1 MALIDLSEKFREIR
15 SSVEGVNFTDVKLTE
30 KFKKEYELYLSE
42 NRANGYSKVEFAE
55 FSTKIT
61 TSTGKAI
68 FITNFW
74 FYIAAELSNY
84 LDSLSQQKNIFKD
97 IYKDADLQQAAVA
110 LRDGVSEQEKSKIEN
125 YFSSKGYTNDD
136 LECFLSFVS
145 DYKSWGGVKTIDR
158 NDYYVS
164 PLLQAGNLLAETQS
178 AVAEIAKQMSEYPAL
193 KDSFTPIFVNKPR
206 SLHIATHGKEILK
219 SETIRSFVKEV
230 FQYLYRE
237 NLSDPLSS
245 CLVEVE
251 TDLGKKY
258 LELVWGGQKIY
269 RLFLVSDTR
278 LEDSELTSG
287 SNIRYFNEP
296 FDNGSQLWYLTNQ
309 WADNNGDSKNS
320 RDLGA
325 FSSIFNAIYQNLKI
339 VKKDG
344 VYVLTSTTNNVG
356 LGEYLSKPFLLLAGI
371 SGTGKTRFVREQA
384 KTSKQ
389 FAETYCLTSVRPD
402 WHEPSDLLGY
412 ISRLAKDGKAEYI
425 TTDVLQF
432 IAKAWRAIAD
442 SGLAV
447 EVQESED
454 LGKRLVV
461 SGERAVLEQV
471 LPYWLCLDEMNLAPV
486 EQYFADYLSVLETR
500 EWCWTGDSFT
510 YSCDALLKPATIKD
524 VADIEKLRK
533 ALGFDNSENKN
544 YDELWQ
550 LVCEYGLGIPFN
562 LLVAGTVNM
571 DETTHGF
578 SRKVIDRALS
588 FDFGAFFPNKFD
600 EFSDFGTPTSCNKRL
615 SYPIWSHANKADLAD
630 TFDADGTK
638 TVAFLSAV
646 NAVLKSTPFELAFRA
661 LNELLL
667 AVASSQPQDD
677 LALKAVWDDCM
688 MCKVLPRIEGDTD
701 KLTTSDGKALLVEL
715 NTVLA
720 AQLAPIWLA
729 SDTDEANQRPDLYR
743 EKIVADDATEKEKIL
758 PIPCRSKAK
767 LKWMSERLAS
777 ATFTSFWP

>member
-1 MALIDLSEKFREIR
+1 MALINLSEKFREIR
-15 SSVEGVNFTDVKLTE
+15 SSVDGVNFTDVKLTE
-30 KFKKEYELYLSE
+30 EFKKEYELYLSE
-42 NRANGYSKVEFAE
+42 NRANGYSKVEFAD
-55 FSTKIT
+55 FSTKII

-84 LDSLSQQKNIFKD
+84 LDGLSQQKNIFKD
-97 IYKDADLQQAAVA
+97 IYKDTDLQQAAVA

-145 DYKSWGGVKTIDR
+145 DYKSWGGGKTIDR

-178 AVAEIAKQMSEYPAL
+178 AVAEIAKQLSENPTL
-193 KDSFTPIFVNKPR
+193 KNSFKPIFTPKVQKSTETLLSNK
-206 SLHIATHGKEILK
+206 S
-219 SETIRSFVKEV
+219 
-230 FQYLYRE
+230 
-237 NLSDPLSS
+237 
-245 CLVEVE
+245 
-251 TDLGKKY
+251 
-258 LELVWGGQKIY
+258 WGC
-269 RLFLVSDTR
+269 
-278 LEDSELTSG
+278 
-287 SNIRYFNEP
+287 
-296 FDNGSQLWYLTNQ
+296 
-309 WADNNGDSKNS
+309 
-320 RDLGA
+320 
-325 FSSIFNAIYQNLKI
+325 
-339 VKKDG
+339 
-344 VYVLTSTTNNVG
+344 ST
-356 LGEYLSKPFLLLAGI
+356 LSKPFLLLAGI

-384 KTSKQ
+384 KTSQQ
-389 FAETYCLTSVRPD
+389 FTETYCLTSVRPD

-412 ISRLAKDGKAEYI
+412 ISRLNGAAEYI

-432 IAKAWRAIAD
+432 IVKAWRAIAD
-442 SGLAV
+442 SGLTV
-447 EVQESED
+447 EVQECED

-486 EQYFADYLSVLETR
+486 EQYFSDYLSVLETR
-500 EWCWTGDSFT
+500 EWCWTDDSFT
-510 YSCDALLKPATIKD
+510 YSSDALLKPATIKE
-524 VADIEKLRK
+524 VADKEKLRK
-533 ALGFDNSENKN
+533 ALGFENNENKN

-550 LVCEYGLGIPFN
+550 LVCQYGLGIPFN

-588 FDFGAFFPNKFD
+588 FDFGAFFPND
-600 EFSDFGTPTSCNKRL
+600 YNDFFTPTSCNKRL
-615 SYPIWSHANKADLAD
+615 SYPIWSNACTADLAD
-630 TFDADGTK
+630 TFDVDGTK

-646 NAVLKSTPFELAFRA
+646 NAVLKNTPFELAFRA

-677 LALKAVWDDCM
+677 LTLKAVWDDFM

-701 KLTTSDGKALLVEL
+701 KLTTSEGKALLVEL
-715 NTVLA
+715 STVLA
-720 AQLAPIWLA
+720 DQLAPIWQA
-729 SDTDEANQRPDLYR
+729 EQGDKNQRPDLYR
-743 EKIVADDATEKEKIL
+743 EKIVADGVPDEEKIL
-758 PIPCRSKAK
+758 FIPCRSKAK
-767 LKWMSERLAS
+767 LKWMSDRLAS

>member
-15 SSVEGVNFTDVKLTE
+15 SSVDGVNFTDVKLTE
-30 KFKKEYELYLSE
+30 EFKREYELYLSE
-42 NRANGYSKVEFAE
+42 NRANGYSKVEFAD

-84 LDSLSQQKNIFKD
+84 LDGLSQQKNIFKD
-97 IYKDADLQQAAVA
+97 IYKDTDLQQAAVA
-110 LRDGVSEQEKSKIEN
+110 LRNGVSEQEKSKIEN
-125 YFSSKGYTNDD
+125 YFSSKGYTDDD

-145 DYKSWGGVKTIDR
+145 DYKSWGGGKTIDR

-178 AVAEIAKQMSEYPAL
+178 AIAEIAKQLSENPTL
-193 KDSFTPIFVNKPR
+193 KNSFKPIFTPKVQKSTEALLSNK
-206 SLHIATHGKEILK
+206 S
-219 SETIRSFVKEV
+219 
-230 FQYLYRE
+230 
-237 NLSDPLSS
+237 
-245 CLVEVE
+245 
-251 TDLGKKY
+251 
-258 LELVWGGQKIY
+258 WGC
-269 RLFLVSDTR
+269 
-278 LEDSELTSG
+278 
-287 SNIRYFNEP
+287 
-296 FDNGSQLWYLTNQ
+296 
-309 WADNNGDSKNS
+309 
-320 RDLGA
+320 
-325 FSSIFNAIYQNLKI
+325 
-339 VKKDG
+339 
-344 VYVLTSTTNNVG
+344 ST
-356 LGEYLSKPFLLLAGI
+356 LSKPFLLLAGI

-384 KTSKQ
+384 KTSGQ

-412 ISRLAKDGKAEYI
+412 ISRLNGAAEYI

-442 SGLAV
+442 SGLTV
-447 EVQESED
+447 EVKECED
-454 LGKRLVV
+454 LGKHLVV

-510 YSCDALLKPATIKD
+510 YSCDALLKPATINE
-524 VADIEKLRK
+524 VADKEKLRK
-533 ALGFDNSENKN
+533 ALGFENNENKN

-550 LVCEYGLGIPFN
+550 LVCQYGLGIPFN

-588 FDFGAFFPNKFD
+588 FDFGAFFPND
-600 EFSDFGTPTSCNKRL
+600 YNDFFTPTSCNKRL
-615 SYPIWSHANKADLAD
+615 SYPIWSNASKADLAD

-646 NAVLKSTPFELAFRA
+646 NAVLKNTPFELAFRA

-677 LALKAVWDDCM
+677 LTLKAVWDDFM

-701 KLTTSDGKALLVEL
+701 KLTTSNRKDLLEEL
-715 NTVLA
+715 STVLSD
-720 AQLAPIWLA
+720 QLAPIWQA
-729 SDTDEANQRPDLYR
+729 EQGDKNQRPDLYR
-743 EKIVADDATEKEKIL
+743 EKIVADSAPEEEKVL
-758 PIPCRSKAK
+758 RIPCRSKAK
-767 LKWMSERLAS
+767 LQWMSERLAS

>member
-30 KFKKEYELYLSE
+30 KFKNEYELYLNE
-42 NRANGYSKVEFAE
+42 NKANGYSKVEFAE

-84 LDSLSQQKNIFKD
+84 LDGLSQQKNIFKD
-97 IYKDADLQQAAVA
+97 IYKDTDLQQAAVA

-145 DYKSWGGVKTIDR
+145 DYKSWGGGKTIDR

-178 AVAEIAKQMSEYPAL
+178 AVAEIAKQLSENPAL
-193 KDSFTPIFVNKPR
+193 KNSFKPIFTPKVQKSTETLLSNK
-206 SLHIATHGKEILK
+206 S
-219 SETIRSFVKEV
+219 
-230 FQYLYRE
+230 
-237 NLSDPLSS
+237 
-245 CLVEVE
+245 
-251 TDLGKKY
+251 
-258 LELVWGGQKIY
+258 WGC
-269 RLFLVSDTR
+269 
-278 LEDSELTSG
+278 
-287 SNIRYFNEP
+287 
-296 FDNGSQLWYLTNQ
+296 
-309 WADNNGDSKNS
+309 
-320 RDLGA
+320 
-325 FSSIFNAIYQNLKI
+325 
-339 VKKDG
+339 
-344 VYVLTSTTNNVG
+344 ST
-356 LGEYLSKPFLLLAGI
+356 LSKPFLLLAGI

-412 ISRLAKDGKAEYI
+412 ISRLNSAAEYI
-425 TTDVLQF
+425 TTDVLKF

-442 SGLAV
+442 SGLTV
-447 EVQESED
+447 EMQEREVQGE
-454 LGKRLVV
+454 RLVV
-461 SGERAVLEQV
+461 AGERDELDKV

-510 YSCDALLKPATIKD
+510 YSCDALLKPATIEEI
-524 VADIEKLRK
+524 ADKEKLRK
-533 ALGFDNSENKN
+533 ALGFDDAQ
-544 YDELWQ
+544 YDELWADICQ
-550 LVCEYGLGIPFN
+550 YGLGIPFN

-588 FDFGAFFPNKFD
+588 FDFGAFFPNNFD
-600 EFSDFGTPTSCNKRL
+600 EFADFGTPTSCSKRL
-615 SYPIWSHANKADLAD
+615 SYPIWSNASKADLAD
-630 TFDADGTK
+630 TFDVDGTK

-646 NAVLKSTPFELAFRA
+646 NAVLKNTPFELAFRA

-667 AVASSQPQDD
+667 AVASSQPQDE
-677 LALKAVWDDCM
+677 LTLKAVWDDFM

-701 KLTTSDGKALLVEL
+701 KLTTSNRKDLLEEL
-715 NTVLA
+715 SDVLSD
-720 AQLAPIWLA
+720 QLAPIWQA
-729 SDTDEANQRPDLYR
+729 EQGDKNQRPDLYR
-743 EKIVADDATEKEKIL
+743 ESIVADGATEEEKVL
-758 PIPCRSKAK
+758 RIPCRSKAK